1 MSNQFANNTMKPRF
15 IITARPVCFV
25 REVTLLTPRID
36 ISRVRTDEFYMPVYT
51 AISDGD
57 IRLADEYIS
66 ELQAQGVDKF
76 AESVQW
82 AFEALVDFGFGGL
95 GPEILEGL
103 IELCREFAVK
113 LRCPD
118 KRSHND
124 WPGAQ
129 DKSTAALSCDGKN
142 NVMNKIEQYRLIVSM
157 LTEIGG
163 QSPGIRVSQKQLAA
177 ITAAADS
184 VCAAFNE
191 PDMCDNCSDKLRGGC
206 LPTCTAYGKGNGNA

>member
-1 MSNQFANNTMKPRF
+1 MSNNSTDAMKQPKF
-15 IITARPVCFV
+15 VFTAQPVCFV
-25 REVTLLTPRID
+25 REVTPLTPQID
-36 ISRVRTDEFYMPVYT
+36 ISRVRTDEFCMPVY
-51 AISDGD
+51 AGISGD
-57 IRLADEYIS
+57 EIHLADECIS

-103 IELCREFAVK
+103 IGLCREFAET

-163 QSPGIRVSQKQLAA
+163 QSPGIQVSQKQLAA
-177 ITAAADS
+177 VTAAADS

-206 LPTCTAYGKGNGNA
+206 LPTCAAYSKGNNHA